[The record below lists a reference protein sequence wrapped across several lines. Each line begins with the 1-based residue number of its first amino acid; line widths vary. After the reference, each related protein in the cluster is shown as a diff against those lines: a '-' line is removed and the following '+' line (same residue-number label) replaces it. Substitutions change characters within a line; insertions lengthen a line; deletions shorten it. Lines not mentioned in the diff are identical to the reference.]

1 MRRVKDYVIPKSCV
15 DVLYSPT
22 SRLRGAIFLIL
33 SDSKHAI
40 PNDMM
45 ISPIPASVEKAT
57 GMLNVHLTIPMELK
71 NNDIS
76 GLITRQLTIMP
87 TTVDRI
93 IAGINESAV
102 CKMSCAVVN
111 PNDLSIP

>member
-1 MRRVKDYVIPKSCV
+1 MYLKGVHVVRMPLYG
-15 DVLYSPT
+15 LFYSPT
-22 SRLRGAIFLIL
+22 SKWRGAIFLIL

-40 PNDMM
+40 PKDIM

-57 GMLNVHLTIPMELK
+57 GMLNVHLTIPIELK

-102 CKMSCAVVN
+102 CKMSCFVVK

>member
-1 MRRVKDYVIPKSCV
+1 M
-15 DVLYSPT
+15 
-22 SRLRGAIFLIL
+22 SREWGDIFLTF
-33 SDSKHAI
+33 SDSKQEMPNDRSISAI
-40 PNDMM
+40 PAIVANT
-45 ISPIPASVEKAT
+45 IGI
-57 GMLNVHLTIPMELK
+57 LNVHFTIPIELK

-102 CKMSCAVVN
+102 CKISCPVVN

>member
-1 MRRVKDYVIPKSCV
+1 M
-15 DVLYSPT
+15 
-22 SRLRGAIFLIL
+22 
-33 SDSKHAI
+33 
-40 PNDMM
+40 PNDRS
-45 ISPIPASVEKAT
+45 ISAIPASVEKAT
-57 GMLNVHLTIPMELK
+57 GMLNVHLTIPIELK

-93 IAGINESAV
+93 IAGINVSAV
-102 CKMSCAVVN
+102 CTISCLVVK